1 MTMAH
6 ETASRPL
13 PLESRQSPQALER
26 AAGTIPAR
34 RPVLAAAA
42 AVLALGLAGCS
53 HLQVSQADMVVQG
66 ADPAAAVTL
75 TIQPAQVRVGEDLAM
90 QIRAARPGHLY
101 VVQLGSA
108 GRRMSLMFPN
118 AIDGGNRLA
127 TPDSLTRLPGAG
139 WRMVA
144 NGPPGTN
151 YYVAIVSDERQ
162 DLEALRAA
170 LSQGRI
176 DIWGRYGAAIATL
189 REL

>member
-1 MTMAH
+1 MAQ
-6 ETASRPL
+6 ETTSQPLQDEPPQSQPQRP
-13 PLESRQSPQALER
+13 

-34 RPVLAAAA
+34 RPVLAAAFA
-42 AVLALGLAGCS
+42 AVFALGMAGCS

-75 TIQPAQVRVGEDLAM
+75 TIQPSQVRVGEDLKM

-108 GRRMSLMFPN
+108 GRQMSLVFPN
-118 AIDGGNRLA
+118 AIDAGNRLA
-127 TPDSLTRLPGAG
+127 APDSLTRLPGAG

-144 NGPPGTN
+144 NGPAGTN

-162 DLEALRAA
+162 DLAALRAA

>member
-1 MTMAH
+1 
-6 ETASRPL
+6 
-13 PLESRQSPQALER
+13 
-26 AAGTIPAR
+26 
-34 RPVLAAAA
+34 
-42 AVLALGLAGCS
+42 
-53 HLQVSQADMVVQG
+53 
-66 ADPAAAVTL
+66 
-75 TIQPAQVRVGEDLAM
+75 
-90 QIRAARPGHLY
+90 
-101 VVQLGSA
+101 
-108 GRRMSLMFPN
+108 MFPN